1 MILPHCNGAAE
12 PQSDPIGQMERNS
25 VNTSVAMAYPDH
37 QYLLVINQI
46 AESLDS
52 SERRRVFYLCESPDA
67 DDSMPCVKETLT
79 SKVMCYE
86 SGYLF
91 LEELLLELKRFDILK
106 KVCGLSREE
115 VAMTLEG
122 SQVLP
127 RFRVLMDCLSEDM
140 ASEDLSTMKF
150 LMSRTIPGEK
160 MEKAKTFLD
169 LAVELEKQD
178 LVSPERVDLL
188 EECLKNAGRVDLAR
202 KVAAYKTSAVT
213 TPGHSSPQQARCRAP
228 FPLSTPTISP
238 LLRQRGQEQL
248 LHNVTRN
255 PPSRVLRGASCQ
267 RQQDQYSF
275 SSNPRGVCV
284 IVDCVGK
291 DGDMLEQTFKTL
303 RFNVILYKWLNAE
316 EIFSTLR
323 DISKQRENLKG
334 DGLVC
339 CIISRASEKRLLGV
353 DLCTSLHLNR
363 IRHLFTAD
371 ACPLLAGKPKL
382 FFIKTYNVAVFQP
395 RTRTEYRDEDLQ
407 TDGCNG
413 PLRYECIPTEADVFW
428 SHCWTDEY
436 QLQDER
442 HCSIYLK
449 ALTDALLKG
458 QKWKTKLLDIHTEVN
473 GAIFEHNK
481 RNPAESYSIDLK
493 HTLRKDLYF

>member
-1 MILPHCNGAAE
+1 
-12 PQSDPIGQMERNS
+12 
-25 VNTSVAMAYPDH
+25 MAYPDH

-202 KVAAYKTSAVT
+202 KVAAYKTSGVQVLLEY
-213 TPGHSSPQQARCRAP
+213 SSTLLLL
-228 FPLSTPTISP
+228 LS
-238 LLRQRGQEQL
+238 
-248 LHNVTRN
+248 VTRN
-255 PPSRVLRGASCQ
+255 PPSRVLRGASCQVRYALVVCCYRNVQHYNRSLYLEFQ

-458 QKWKTKLLDIHTEVN
+458 QKKTKLLDIHTEVN